1 MTAAAGRQ
9 LLVGLP
15 GTACPSGLVLAGFN
29 TAEGLPGRGEAAGS
43 GDGCQAWC
51 QAPDAIG

>member
-15 GTACPSGLVLAGFN
+15 CTAYPSGLVLAGFY

-43 GDGCQAWC
+43 GDGCQARC